1 MDPPPPNVDPPLPTS
16 NVIMRVVT
24 GKNLLD
30 TFQRI
35 KLLSDLKETP
45 VLPSRLIETSMTTMT
60 LFYEKSINHALA
72 LATTLIFK
80 KAIEAEIK
88 SGTYELGLIG
98 LLDHNISYQA
108 ISKKECAIYF
118 NTIVDESFIEC
129 TLHLLLTALRESHIA
144 QEYGFEPPKRY
155 QYQLFMMPYILGFLR
170 EEIEDGLFRY
180 EPKHLKILQNK
191 SVINSGINCVGTH
204 GNVILKT
211 VVGGEPLTSVD
222 VSTNRGV
229 FKLYLEQK
237 DFYSPYGAKDN
248 AQPASTEQF
257 NLHKTR
263 LCKHHGAGKRC
274 FSGSTCSY
282 AHGSHELRPKVGG
295 SKSGVTHGS
304 VPVSNVPPTNKQP
317 GSDTT
322 DGTDPVSMSADE
334 GQFKDCAII
343 DHRKQS
349 AVRVPNVDNPIL
361 GLSVPGALGESVNS
375 SSSVDIAP
383 KVAIK
388 TVESLN
394 GGKVPVPETGFTP
407 DTLATADGIHNSATN
422 SAVNGVD
429 GSSLPPGNDMDLVNA
444 MDVGEL
450 TEKNASTTSV
460 CGINASTD
468 SIVATPGVVIL
479 SKSQKKRAG
488 KRAATSPP
496 DPAMHNIKASANCIE
511 TDVLPGASDYD
522 AAFPISPL
530 STVLSKKGALNG
542 KGNNNT
548 TPTTTGPALS
558 LDGKAVPTT
567 SSTGTFDFMIAKP
580 PLTTPVRPKASEWTP
595 VGKTSLPI
603 THFSPGIKG
612 PNVAGGGVSTAATS
626 SNIGVGRSSSKGS
639 GSPSTT
645 RTMKGNNTSPSK
657 QPKPAGVNFN
667 RQTGNRYQALGDL
680 ANGCDGLSAQ

>member
-274 FSGSTCSY
+274 FSGSSCSY
-282 AHGSHELRPKVGG
+282 AHGSHELRSKVGS
-295 SKSGVTHGS
+295 SKSGGMHGS
-304 VPVSNVPPTNKQP
+304 VPGSNVPPTNTQP

-322 DGTDPVSMSADE
+322 DGTDPNLMATDGVQS
-334 GQFKDCAII
+334 KDCTII

-349 AVRVPNVDNPIL
+349 AVGVPKVDNLIL
-361 GLSVPGALGESVNS
+361 GLLVPGSLGESGNS
-375 SSSVDIAP
+375 SSP
-383 KVAIK
+383 VAIATVVAIN

-394 GGKVPVPETGFTP
+394 GGKVSVPETVIAP
-407 DTLATADGIHNSATN
+407 DTLATADGIHISATR
-422 SAVNGVD
+422 SGVNGVD
-429 GSSLPPGNDMDLVNA
+429 GSSLPPGDAMDL
-444 MDVGEL
+444 GEFI
-450 TEKNASTTSV
+450 EKNASTTLV
-460 CGINASTD
+460 RGINTATVSSVSTP
-468 SIVATPGVVIL
+468 SSATL
-479 SKSQKKRAG
+479 SKNKRGASSPLD
-488 KRAATSPP
+488 ATNI
-496 DPAMHNIKASANCIE
+496 NIKSCNTGIVTEVPAS
-511 TDVLPGASDYD
+511 ASDYD
-522 AAFPISPL
+522 ATFPPVSPL
-530 STVLSKKGALNG
+530 GAVSKPKHASKNNG
-542 KGNNNT
+542 NVNA
-548 TPTTTGPALS
+548 TPTTTAPAFVLN
-558 LDGKAVPTT
+558 GKAVPTT
-567 SSTGTFDFMIAKP
+567 SSTGAFDYAMPKP
-580 PLTTPVRPKASEWTP
+580 PISTSTRPKNSGWTNVGKFSAPTTPIS
-595 VGKTSLPI
+595 SS
-603 THFSPGIKG
+603 FKG
-612 PNVAGGGVSTAATS
+612 PKVAVGGVTTTGASSSIGDGSST
-626 SNIGVGRSSSKGS
+626 SKGS
-639 GSPSTT
+639 KSPSTASL
-645 RTMKGNNTSPSK
+645 MKGINNEQQSSPSK
-657 QPKPAGVNFN
+657 QPKPTSANFN
-667 RQTGNRYQALGDL
+667 KQTGNKYQALSDL
-680 ANGCDGLSAQ
+680 ANGSDGLSAQ